1 MGNLKK
7 ERIAIYPGSF
17 DPLSNG
23 HLDIIKRACKIF
35 DKLYVLVSINPV
47 KNYLFTTEERISML
61 KTATKE
67 LDNVIVEGSSSLVLN
82 YAKEKNA
89 CVIIRGMRNIIDY
102 QNEITLFQFNRSI
115 DSEID
120 TFVLFPSTDNLFL
133 SSSSIK
139 ELVKFDSDITPYVPK
154 ELVEFITKRIK
165 ESEK

>member
-154 ELVEFITKRIK
+154 ELVEFIKKRIK

>member
-1 MGNLKK
+1 MK
-7 ERIAIYPGSF
+7 EKIAIYPGSF

-23 HLDIIKRACKIF
+23 HLDIIRRAAKIF
-35 DKLYVLVSINPV
+35 DKIYVLVSVNPV
-47 KNYLFTTEERISML
+47 KNYLFTMEERVDML
-61 KTATKE
+61 KHATRD
-67 LDNVIVEGSSSLVLN
+67 LPNVEVEGSSSLVLN

-89 CVIIRGMRNIIDY
+89 QIIIRGMRNIIDY

-139 ELVKFDSDITPYVPK
+139 ELVKFDSDISPYVPHD
-154 ELVEFITKRIK
+154 LVEFITKRIK